1 MPPKKQNGVNGE
13 TAINRTRKISKSDPN
28 RPSYGDMIKA
38 AISEHKNKKGSSRE
52 AILKYITETYNIPK
66 ASFSQTNVQVR
77 HALKRGV
84 ESASFSQ
91 TNVQVRHALKRG
103 VESGALKQV
112 TGTGASGSFKL
123 GNGSGPEEKKVRRA
137 PKKKIAT
144 MSAGNSIPGE
154 KKIVAMTAGRPKKM
168 LAKMSAANKQPK
180 ATAVGSRTSTRTAKK

>member
-66 ASFSQTNVQVR
+66 
-77 HALKRGV
+77 
-84 ESASFSQ
+84 ASFSQ

>member
-1 MPPKKQNGVNGE
+1 MPPKKQNGE
-13 TAINRTRKISKSDPN
+13 TTINRTRKISKSDPN

-84 ESASFSQ
+84 ES
-91 TNVQVRHALKRG
+91 
-103 VESGALKQV
+103 GALKQV

-137 PKKKIAT
+137 PKKKIAP
-144 MSAGNSIPGE
+144 MSVGHPSVTSLSISLSLDE
-154 KKIVAMTAGRPKKM
+154 YIDLFSLLTY
-168 LAKMSAANKQPK
+168 SF
-180 ATAVGSRTSTRTAKK
+180 